1 MKKTVCI
8 IGGGPSALVL
18 AAFLDPKK
26 FSVTIYEK
34 NKAVGRKFLVAGKG
48 GFNLTHGESMQALIQ
63 RYTPSGFLDEALQNF
78 SNEDFR
84 NWLAQ
89 IGIPT
94 YVGSSNRVYPTKGIK
109 PIEVLKGILA
119 HLNQKGV
126 EFKYEHEFTGWDSKN
141 NPIIQ
146 QKSVTCDYT
155 VFSLGGASWK
165 ITGSNGSWLN
175 TFAENKIKT
184 RPFQASNC
192 GYQIAWTS
200 DFIEKHEGTPLKNMA
215 ISCGNSLQKGEAVI
229 TKFGLEGN
237 AIYGLSPQI
246 RQELQQNGK
255 AIIFADFKPSLTKEI
270 IAAKLQS
277 SKQKNNTA
285 KLKKD
290 LKVVNAQIDLLKS
303 QLSKETY
310 MNLKALAG
318 KLKRLPLEIVKAAT
332 LDEAISSVGG
342 IDISSVSSNFEIQQK
357 PNQFCIGE
365 MLDWDAPTGGY
376 LLQACASIGVH
387 VAQHLNSRY

>member
-18 AAFLDPKK
+18 ASFLDPKK
-26 FSVTIYEK
+26 FSVSIYEK
-34 NKAVGRKFLVAGKG
+34 NKTAGRKFLVAGKG
-48 GFNLTHGESMQALIQ
+48 GFNLTHGEPIQTLLQ

-89 IGIPT
+89 IGVPT
-94 YVGSSNRVYPTKGIK
+94 YVGSSNRVYPIKGIK
-109 PIEVLKGILA
+109 PIEVLKAILA
-119 HLNQKGV
+119 NLNQKGV
-126 EFKYEHEFTGWDSKN
+126 AIQYEQEFTGWDDKSQ
-141 NPIIQ
+141 PIIQ
-146 QKSVTCDYT
+146 QKAVTCDYT

-165 ITGSNGSWLN
+165 ITGSDGNWLN
-175 TFAENKIKT
+175 TFAQNNIKT

-192 GYQIAWTS
+192 AYQIAWPS
-200 DFIEKHEGTPLKNMA
+200 DFLENHEGTPFKNIT
-215 ISCGNSLQKGEAVI
+215 ISCRDSLQKGEAVI

-246 RQELQQNGK
+246 RQELHQNGK
-255 AIIFADFKPSLTKEI
+255 SIILVDFKPSMSQEK
-270 IAAKLQS
+270 IAAKLKS
-277 SKQKNNTA
+277 SKQKNTTA

-290 LKVVNAQIDLLKS
+290 LKLTNAQIDLLKS

-310 MNLKALAG
+310 TNLETLAST
-318 KLKRLPLEIVKAAT
+318 LKRLPLEIVQAAT

-342 IDISSVSSNFEIQQK
+342 IEVSSVSSHFELYEK

-365 MLDWDAPTGGY
+365 MLNWDAPTGGY

-387 VAQHLNSRY
+387 VAQYLNKMH